1 MSSFQKSSLFKV
13 LVTSLLQSCFL
24 PCGQVLVFPGKKY
37 LKLKVVLC
45 YPLWNNFFSFSRFS
59 ILLLF
64 LSHTLHTGT
73 VSSTKIAR
81 PPLGKEK
88 VDPFSCTLLEMVF
101 LPSIVSHLLWNMTPY
116 LNVNMGSTGATSIFL
131 KWLYSELLPYY
142 HQVTKRPRLQS
153 LD

>member
-1 MSSFQKSSLFKV
+1 MSSFLKSSLFNI
-13 LVTSLLQSCFL
+13 LATSVLQSCFL
-24 PCGQVLVFPGKKY
+24 LYSQVLVSPGRIT
-37 LKLKVVLC
+37 VLRLFC
-45 YPLWNNFFSFSRFS
+45 TTLLCEIFFSFSRFS

-73 VSSTKIAR
+73 VSSTKIAL

-101 LPSIVSHLLWNMTPY
+101 LPSIVPHLLWNMTPY
-116 LNVNMGSTGATSIFL
+116 LNVNRSSTQATSVFL

-142 HQVTKRPRLQS
+142 RQVTKRPHLLP